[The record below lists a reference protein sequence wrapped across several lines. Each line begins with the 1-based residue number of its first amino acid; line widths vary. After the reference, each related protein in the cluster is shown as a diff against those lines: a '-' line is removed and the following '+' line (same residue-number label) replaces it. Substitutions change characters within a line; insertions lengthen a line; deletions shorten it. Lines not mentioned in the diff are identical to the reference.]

1 MLEAGVLVPVH
12 EATPWINS
20 FVLVESKDK
29 LGNLKLC
36 ICLDPTNLNKA
47 IVREPYHFRTPEDI
61 AHLLAEAC
69 VMTVCDCKKGY
80 WHQKLDEASS
90 YLTTFNTELGRYRY
104 TVMPFGI
111 TVTGDVF
118 QRKLDQHFGQIEQV
132 IVIADDIMVVGNQ
145 TNHRDHDVA
154 LTNLLETARK
164 SNIRLNYDKLAY
176 KKTEVEFFG
185 EMYTT
190 DGCKPAQSK
199 VTAIVEMPLP
209 TSKKQVQSFIGMIN
223 YLSKFS
229 ARLSELAEPIRE
241 LCKDKVPFNWGLEH
255 QAAFKQMKCEIVR
268 APILAYY
275 NPKKETV
282 LQTDASIKGLGACL
296 LQDQKP
302 VYFASKALTETQ
314 RGYVAIEIES
324 LAVAWAMEKFHHF
337 LYASHFILETDQK
350 PLEAILSKSLNQ
362 ATPQLQRILIRT
374 FPYTFTVRYIP
385 GTTNQLAD
393 CLSCL
398 GDQKDT
404 IKLPKLQVNQITKQL
419 QARSDSL
426 QQLRVATQADDELAI
441 LKHTIMQGWP
451 KNIKQVPP
459 ELQPYWTFRE
469 ELTIEDG
476 LILKGTRIVIPN
488 KQWQAILKQ
497 LHEGHLG
504 LNKCKLR
511 AKETVYWPGLNN
523 ELENLVLNCA
533 LCLKYS
539 TAKCKLEPS
548 LALGQEIPLY
558 PWTKLATDIF
568 HFEGA
573 SYLLV
578 VDYTSHYP
586 VVCKLASMTG
596 QHIASQ
602 FKLICSEY
610 GWPDTIVSDNG
621 PCYTSEVFTN
631 LMSEYNINHITS
643 SPHYPQSNGLAEKYV
658 QIVKNLFYKAKEE
671 GKDLY
676 QSLMVYCNTPLSNSL
691 QSPMQILASRSA
703 RSDLPMSNAARKQKG
718 LDCEQ
723 LRVKHKNE
731 QMPLH
736 DLHLNQAVMYQDP
749 SDKRWYPATI
759 TRLCQEPRSY
769 LITTKQG
776 VQYRK
781 TQAHLKPYHPQEED
795 ELCKQEKHK
804 QTIQSAQNHITE
816 PI

>member
-1 MLEAGVLVPVH
+1 MQEYPDVFQGIGKFPGPDYHIQVDPSIPPKQTPCRPIPIHLKAQFQQEINKMLEAGVLVPVH
-12 EATPWINS
+12 KATPWINS

-29 LGNLKLC
+29 LGNLKLH

-47 IVREPYHFRTPEDI
+47 IVCEPYHFRTPEDI

-104 TVMPFGI
+104 TVIPFGI
-111 TVTGDVF
+111 TVAGDVF

-241 LCKDKVPFNWGLEH
+241 LCKDKVPFNWGPEH
-255 QAAFKQMKCEIVR
+255 QAAFKQMKREIVR

-302 VYFASKALTETQ
+302 VYFTSKALTETQ
-314 RGYVAIEIES
+314 HGYVAIEIES

-350 PLEAILSKSLNQ
+350 PLEVILSKSLNQ
-362 ATPQLQRILIRT
+362 ATPRLQRILIRT

-385 GTTNQLAD
+385 GTTNQLVD

-419 QARSDSL
+419 QARSNMF
-426 QQLRVATQADDELAI
+426 TAI
-441 LKHTIMQGWP
+441 KSG
-451 KNIKQVPP
+451 N
-459 ELQPYWTFRE
+459 
-469 ELTIEDG
+469 
-476 LILKGTRIVIPN
+476 
-488 KQWQAILKQ
+488 
-497 LHEGHLG
+497 
-504 LNKCKLR
+504 
-511 AKETVYWPGLNN
+511 
-523 ELENLVLNCA
+523 
-533 LCLKYS
+533 
-539 TAKCKLEPS
+539 
-548 LALGQEIPLY
+548 
-558 PWTKLATDIF
+558 
-568 HFEGA
+568 
-573 SYLLV
+573 
-578 VDYTSHYP
+578 TS
-586 VVCKLASMTG
+586 
-596 QHIASQ
+596 
-602 FKLICSEY
+602 
-610 GWPDTIVSDNG
+610 
-621 PCYTSEVFTN
+621 
-631 LMSEYNINHITS
+631 
-643 SPHYPQSNGLAEKYV
+643 
-658 QIVKNLFYKAKEE
+658 
-671 GKDLY
+671 
-676 QSLMVYCNTPLSNSL
+676 
-691 QSPMQILASRSA
+691 
-703 RSDLPMSNAARKQKG
+703 
-718 LDCEQ
+718 
-723 LRVKHKNE
+723 
-731 QMPLH
+731 
-736 DLHLNQAVMYQDP
+736 
-749 SDKRWYPATI
+749 
-759 TRLCQEPRSY
+759 
-769 LITTKQG
+769 
-776 VQYRK
+776 
-781 TQAHLKPYHPQEED
+781 
-795 ELCKQEKHK
+795 
-804 QTIQSAQNHITE
+804 
-816 PI
+816 